1 MYFAV
6 KYMALSEIALI
17 NGHGKNPNN
26 YEIQV
31 EEQELQETKSFVSP
45 AKGNLTWNLKDPL
58 FTQRW

>member
-45 AKGNLTWNLKDPL
+45 AKGNLT
-58 FTQRW
+58 